1 MPDVASLTET
11 LVTFEYASSNAHQP
25 HSILFIGG
33 LSDGLATTSYTHDI
47 IKALQGTEWSFFT
60 LNLSSSYSAW
70 GLGHL
75 DRDTDEIAHC
85 LRYIKSY
92 KAAKY
97 GLNGTHTSAKV
108 VLMGHSSGSQDVLHY
123 LYRPNPHRTR
133 AAFDPEL
140 VHLERPVVDGA
151 ILQAPVSDRD
161 AFAWVLHEGF
171 LGRTP
176 EELRQTYDTLVS
188 MARDIVAQETRYD
201 VVLPIE
207 LCSQFG
213 FVSPVSARR
222 FLSLASPDSPGSPSE
237 EDLFSADLS
246 DEEYA
251 KTFGKIKERGLL
263 RGRLMVAPGGKD
275 QTVPDW
281 VDKDALLAKWRR
293 ITNHD
298 GKYQI
303 WDEENSGIVPGA
315 SHALSDDDQAEPRRV
330 LAGRVLSLL
339 QSAAS
344 RA

>member
-1 MPDVASLTET
+1 M
-11 LVTFEYASSNAHQP
+11 VTFEYASANAHKP

-47 IKALQGTEWSFFT
+47 IKALQPTEWSFFT
-60 LNLSSSYSAW
+60 LNLTSSYSAW

-97 GLNGTHTSAKV
+97 GATSAKV

-123 LYRPNPHRTR
+123 LYRPNPHRSR
-133 AAFDPEL
+133 PAFDPEL
-140 VHLERPVVDGA
+140 VHLERPAIDGA
-151 ILQAPVSDRD
+151 IIQAPVSDRD

-176 EELRQTYDTLVS
+176 AELRQTYDILVS
-188 MARDIVAQETRYD
+188 MARDIAAKDYAYD
-201 VVLPIE
+201 TVLPIE

-213 FVSPVSARR
+213 FVSPVSSRR

-237 EDLFSADLS
+237 DDLFSADLS
-246 DEEYA
+246 DEEYG
-251 KTFGKIKERGLL
+251 KTFGKIQERGLL
-263 RGRLMVAPGGKD
+263 KGRLMVAPGGKD

-281 VDKDALLAKWRR
+281 VDKDALLAKWRN
-293 ITNHD
+293 ITDH
-298 GKYQI
+298 GGRYQI
-303 WDEENSGIVPGA
+303 WDEEHSGIVPGA
-315 SHALSDDDQAEPRRV
+315 SHALTDDDQAEPRRM
-330 LAGRVLSLL
+330 LASRVLSFL
-339 QSAAS
+339 QSTACQN
-344 RA
+344 